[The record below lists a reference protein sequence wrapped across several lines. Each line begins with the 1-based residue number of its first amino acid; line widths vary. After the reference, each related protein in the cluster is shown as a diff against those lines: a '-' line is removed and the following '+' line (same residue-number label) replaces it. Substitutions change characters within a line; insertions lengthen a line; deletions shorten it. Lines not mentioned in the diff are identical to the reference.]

1 MINDNK
7 KSWILC
13 GYEIFSTDGPNGL
26 KIEVLARKVNKSKS
40 SFYHYFADIE
50 IFRDILLEYH
60 LEKSE
65 IISKRESECK
75 SVNPELLNVLIE
87 FKQDLL
93 FNRQLRINRNIIKF
107 KNCFENASKKVAES
121 IIEIWAEELNIKNN
135 SYLAEIILKLSLE
148 NFYLQITEET
158 MNLNWL
164 QNYFKELQNMV
175 AEFEKNSKRTEVLYG
190 SD

>member
-7 KSWILC
+7 ISWILC
-13 GYEIFSTDGPNGL
+13 GYEIFSKVGPNGL

-50 IFRDILLEYH
+50 IFTEILLEYH
-60 LEKSE
+60 LEKAE

-93 FNRQLRINRNIIKF
+93 FNRQLRINRNKVIF
-107 KNCFENASKKVAES
+107 KNCFEKSSEKVAKS
-121 IIEIWAEELNIKNN
+121 IVEIWAKELNIKNN

-158 MNLNWL
+158 MTFDWL
-164 QNYFKELQNMV
+164 QNYFKEFQNMV
-175 AEFEKNSKRTEVLYG
+175 KEFEKNSKRTELLYG
-190 SD
+190 SV

>member
-1 MINDNK
+1 MINNNK

-13 GYEIFSTDGPNGL
+13 GYEIFSTHGPNGL

-50 IFRDILLEYH
+50 IFTEILLEYH
-60 LEKSE
+60 LEKAE

-75 SVNPELLNVLIE
+75 SLNPELLNVLIE

-107 KNCFENASKKVAES
+107 KNCFEKASKKVAES

-164 QNYFKELQNMV
+164 QNYIKELQNMV
-175 AEFEKNSKRTEVLYG
+175 AEFKKYSKQTELLYG